1 MRDSITVRV
10 SIDPLLHQRFKDK
23 ARGEGRTMAWLIDQ
37 WIRRYVD
44 GEILRPPEKVYLESD
59 GPSFLDVTGTTGGKA
74 SLPVTGPSGMA
85 TPAGH
90 MPKGI
95 SKADQAK
102 GRSRK

>member
-44 GEILRPPEKVYLESD
+44 GEILRPPERVYLEA
-59 GPSFLDVTGTTGGKA
+59 GGEAFLDTSTLLDT
-74 SLPVTGPSGMA
+74 STSGMA